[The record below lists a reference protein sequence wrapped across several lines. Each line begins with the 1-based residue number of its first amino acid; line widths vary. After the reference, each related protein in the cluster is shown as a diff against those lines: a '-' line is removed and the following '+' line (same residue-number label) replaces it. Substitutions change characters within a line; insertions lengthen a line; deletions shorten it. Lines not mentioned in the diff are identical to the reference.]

1 MTEEVVTEKEGT
13 AQVEKEKKPKLVNGE
28 GVIPALRQCAS
39 YEQFKTWITDLGR
52 ALFIIEDSVILEMKL
67 ILKLK
72 LIFGLIQL
80 GL

>member
-1 MTEEVVTEKEGT
+1 MTEEVVTENEGT
-13 AQVEKEKKPKLVNGE
+13 AVEKEKKPKLVNGE

-52 ALFIIEDSVILEMKL
+52 ALFIIEDSVILKMKL